1 MTTINKVAEINKAY
15 LAAMLWM
22 IIVGAIV
29 TTIIV
34 AMTIR
39 G

>member
-1 MTTINKVAEINKAY
+1 MTTINKVADVNKSY

-34 AMTIR
+34 AIAIR